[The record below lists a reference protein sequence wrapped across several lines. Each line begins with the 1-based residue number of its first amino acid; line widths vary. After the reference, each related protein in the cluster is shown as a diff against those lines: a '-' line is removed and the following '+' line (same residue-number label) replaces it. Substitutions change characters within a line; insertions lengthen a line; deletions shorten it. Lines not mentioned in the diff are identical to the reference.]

1 MPVFLFFSNV
11 LYIQYNHCMTQAGRL
26 LGECIALALKL
37 AAQIILHKVIVCFCT
52 QENVIEP
59 VVMKGF
65 F

>member
-1 MPVFLFFSNV
+1 
-11 LYIQYNHCMTQAGRL
+11 MTQAGRL